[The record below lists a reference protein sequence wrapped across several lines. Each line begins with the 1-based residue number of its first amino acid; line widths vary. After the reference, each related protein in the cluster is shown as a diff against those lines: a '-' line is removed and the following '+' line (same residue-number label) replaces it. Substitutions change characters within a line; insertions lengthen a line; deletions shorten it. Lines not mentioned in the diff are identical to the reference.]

1 MRGQILTAF
10 GDTTGLSRNPGC
22 DGLVGEWRSNVLFR
36 SSDRVLADGMRI
48 DSAPM
53 DGTAQAREIIS
64 GLKIPGVE
72 ASSIPTS
79 GIAVN
84 GAQYLSYMS
93 VRNWG
98 EAGQWSTNYS
108 QIATSSDNGETW
120 TTRPETLRPNIG
132 GVLPAG
138 VAPAAGSEKTSR

>member
-1 MRGQILTAF
+1 MYSSAARIGYWPTVCASTA
-10 GDTTGLSRNPGC
+10 RR
-22 DGLVGEWRSNVLFR
+22 W
-36 SSDRVLADGMRI
+36 
-48 DSAPM
+48 
-53 DGTAQAREIIS
+53 TAQLRAREIIS

-108 QIATSSDNGETW
+108 QDCHLIGQRRNVDHSSGNSAPQHRWGSSRGC
-120 TTRPETLRPNIG
+120 RPR
-132 GVLPAG
+132 
-138 VAPAAGSEKTSR
+138 RR